1 MVACAY
7 IADVLA
13 AHKLLI
19 PINVRRPLVDASAG
33 LADAIYLKSG

>member
-1 MVACAY
+1 MVSCAY

-19 PINVRRPLVDASAG
+19 PLNERRPPADASEG
-33 LADAIYLKSG
+33 LADAIYVN